1 MSDPIGKEDYLEPRC
16 LLDMTQQFGGQESG
30 VKPVPLQR
38 VIEKLDE
45 YTRRRNFGGA
55 KRHIEYWLAEARAV
69 GDKRGEFSL
78 LNERMGF
85 YRKQGRRAKAYESAE
100 AALALIGAVG
110 ADSIGAGT
118 CYVNCGTVYDN
129 FEEPERALSMF
140 EKAQEI
146 YERELPADDPR
157 LGALYNNMG
166 LACAALGRFGEA
178 DTLFRKA
185 LGVMEGVP
193 ADQAITWLNM
203 CDTLAAE
210 RGESEAEEPIQ
221 RYLESAARCLDDE
234 SAPRDGYYAFV
245 CSKCAPGFDHY
256 GWFAY
261 AGELRERA
269 ERIYAA
275 LHGDRES
282 VL

>member
-1 MSDPIGKEDYLEPRC
+1 MSNIIGKEEYWEPRC
-16 LLDMTQQFGGQESG
+16 LLDMGQSFGGQENA
-30 VKPVPLQR
+30 KPIPLQR
-38 VIEKLDE
+38 VIGKLDE
-45 YTRRRNFGGA
+45 YTHRRDFEGA
-55 KRHIEYWLAEARAV
+55 ERHIGYWLAEARAV

-85 YRKQGRRAKAYESAE
+85 YRKQGRRTEAYESAG

-129 FEEPERALSMF
+129 FDEPERALSMF
-140 EKAQEI
+140 EKAREI
-146 YERELPADDPR
+146 YEKELPADDPR

-166 LACAALGRFGEA
+166 LACAALGRFDA
-178 DTLFRKA
+178 ANALFRKA
-185 LGVMEGVP
+185 LTVMEGVP

-203 CDTLAAE
+203 CDALAAE

-261 AGELRERA
+261 AGELRKRA

-275 LHGDRES
+275 FH
-282 VL
+282 

>member
-16 LLDMTQQFGGQESG
+16 LLDMAQPFGAQEAA
-30 VKPVPLQR
+30 KPIPLRR

-45 YTRRRNFGGA
+45 YTGRRNFGAA
-55 KRHIEYWLAEARAV
+55 KRHIEYWLEEARAV
-69 GDKRGEFSL
+69 GDRRGEFSL

-85 YRKQGRRAKAYESAE
+85 YRKQGRRAKAYESAG
-100 AALALIGAVG
+100 AALALIGSVG

-129 FEEPERALSMF
+129 FDEPDRALSMF
-140 EKAQEI
+140 EKARII
-146 YERELPADDPR
+146 YEKELVSDDPR

-166 LACAALGRFGEA
+166 LACASLGRFGEA
-178 DTLFRKA
+178 DALFRKA
-185 LGVMEGVP
+185 LAVMERAPV
-193 ADQAITWLNM
+193 DQAITWLNM
-203 CDTLAAE
+203 CDTLVAE
-210 RGESEAEEPIQ
+210 RGELEAEEAIQ
-221 RYLESAARCLDDE
+221 RYLDSAARCLDDAD
-234 SAPRDGYYAFV
+234 APRDGYYAFV

-269 ERIYAA
+269 ESIYAGF
-275 LHGDRES
+275 H
-282 VL
+282 

>member
-1 MSDPIGKEDYLEPRC
+1 MSSPIGKEDYLEPRC
-16 LLDMTQQFGGQESG
+16 LLDMAQGFGGQEGG
-30 VKPVPLQR
+30 VKPVPLRR

-45 YTRRRNFGGA
+45 YLDRRNFGAA
-55 KRHIEYWLAEARAV
+55 KRHIEYWLSEARAV
-69 GDKRGEFSL
+69 GDRRGEFSL

-100 AALALIGAVG
+100 AALSLIAAVG

-118 CYVNCGTVYDN
+118 CYVNCGTVYDH
-129 FEEPERALSMF
+129 FDEPERALSMF
-140 EKAQEI
+140 GKARII
-146 YERELPADDPR
+146 YEKELAADDPR

-185 LGVMEGVP
+185 LGVMEGAPV
-193 ADQAITWLNM
+193 DQAITWLNM

-210 RGESEAEEPIQ
+210 RGEVEAEEPIQ
-221 RYLESAARCLDDE
+221 QYLEKAAKCLDDTA
-234 SAPRDGYYAFV
+234 APRDGYYAFV

-275 LHGDRES
+275 FH
-282 VL
+282 

>member
-1 MSDPIGKEDYLEPRC
+1 MSGPVGKEDYAEPRC
-16 LLDMTQQFGGQESG
+16 LLDMAQTFGGQESA
-30 VKPVPLQR
+30 KPVPLRR

-45 YTRRRNFGGA
+45 YTARRAFGAAG
-55 KRHIEYWLAEARAV
+55 RHIEYWLEEARAV
-69 GDKRGEFSL
+69 GDRRGEFSL

-85 YRKQGRRAKAYESAE
+85 YRKQGRRKKAYESAE
-100 AALALIGAVG
+100 AALSLIDAVG

-129 FEEPERALSMF
+129 FDEPERALSMF
-140 EKAQEI
+140 EKARII
-146 YERELPADDPR
+146 YEKELAADDPR

-178 DTLFRKA
+178 DALFRRA
-185 LGVMEGVP
+185 LGIMEGAPV
-193 ADQAITWLNM
+193 DQAITWLNM

-210 RGESEAEEPIQ
+210 RGESEEAEAEALIRQ
-221 RYLESAARCLDDE
+221 YLDAAAKCLDDPN
-234 SAPRDGYYAFV
+234 APRDGYYAFV
-245 CSKCAPGFDHY
+245 CAKCAPGFDHY

-269 ERIYAA
+269 ETFYAQF
-275 LHGDRES
+275 H
-282 VL
+282 